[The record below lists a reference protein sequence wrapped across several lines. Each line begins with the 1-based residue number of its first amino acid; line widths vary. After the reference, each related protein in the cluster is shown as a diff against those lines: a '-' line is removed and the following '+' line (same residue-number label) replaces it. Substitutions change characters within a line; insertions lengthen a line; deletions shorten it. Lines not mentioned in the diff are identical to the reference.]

1 MVDAA
6 NGQESEDK
14 KKRVNFN
21 QTDFPQ
27 FSLEAVLSIP
37 KTICEHYA
45 GHPTRP
51 IDIAAALNRSP
62 SSSDW
67 RYITGAAA
75 AYALTNGG
83 YKVEQISITT
93 LGKRIVAP
101 TESGDDV
108 SAKREAVMKPRIMKA
123 FYERYNNAKFPD
135 DNIAGNVL
143 VSLGLPRE
151 RVQGAVRILRENAQQ
166 AQILKQVAGANYID
180 LNGSVPLNNTASNSP
195 TTSSIENSERPAS
208 PNNDVPPST
217 EVREFTKPTNSFG
230 SPSLH
235 IDLQIHI
242 SSDASFEQ
250 IDKIF
255 ESIAKHLYQ
264 RSNDE

>member
-1 MVDAA
+1 MIDAT
-6 NGQESEDK
+6 NGQELEDK
-14 KKRVNFN
+14 KKRVN

-37 KTICEHYA
+37 RTICEHYA

-51 IDIAAALNRSP
+51 IDIAEALNRSP

-67 RYITGAAA
+67 RYVTGAAV
-75 AYALTNGG
+75 AYGLTIGG
-83 YKVEQISITT
+83 YNAKQIGITE

-101 TESGDDV
+101 TQASDDI
-108 SAKREAVMKPRIMKA
+108 SAMREAVMKPSIMKA
-123 FYERYNNAKFPD
+123 FYERYDNSKFPD

-143 VSLGLPRE
+143 VSLGLPKE
-151 RVQGAVRILRENAQQ
+151 RVPVAVRILRENAQQ
-166 AQILKQVAGANYID
+166 AQILKQVAGSSYVDIK
-180 LNGSVPLNNTASNSP
+180 GFVPLNNKVSNSVTPSP
-195 TTSSIENSERPAS
+195 TENGNSPSFISKDFPA
-208 PNNDVPPST
+208 V
-217 EVREFTKPTNSFG
+217 EVKESTKPINSFS

-264 RSNDE
+264 HHNNE

>member
-6 NGQESEDK
+6 NGQESDDK

-67 RYITGAAA
+67 RYITGAAV
-75 AYALTNGG
+75 AYGLTNGG
-83 YKVEQISITT
+83 YKVEQIGITT

-101 TESGDDV
+101 TEESDDV
-108 SAKREAVMKPRIMKA
+108 SAMRGAVMKPRIMKA
-123 FYERYNNAKFPD
+123 FYEQYNNSRFPD

-143 VSLGLPRE
+143 VSLGLPKE
-151 RVQGAVRILRENAQQ
+151 RIPGAVRILKENAQQ
-166 AQILKQVAGANYID
+166 AQILKQVAGSNYID
-180 LNGSVPLNNTASNSP
+180 LKGSAPLNNTVSNSVTPPP
-195 TTSSIENSERPAS
+195 TENGNSPSSLSNDFPAA
-208 PNNDVPPST
+208 V
-217 EVREFTKPTNSFG
+217 EVKEFTKPTNLFS

-264 RSNDE
+264 HPNNE